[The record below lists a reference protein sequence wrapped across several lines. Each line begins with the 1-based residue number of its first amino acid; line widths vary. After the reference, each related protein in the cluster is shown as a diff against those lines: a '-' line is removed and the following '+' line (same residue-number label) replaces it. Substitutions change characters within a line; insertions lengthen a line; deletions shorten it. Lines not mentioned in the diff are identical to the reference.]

1 MPERSACSVT
11 SPPGARRSTRKSLHE
26 TTSSEPSGI
35 QPSPDGWSGTSRT
48 ISSSPS
54 GVTVDTVPR

>member
-11 SPPGARRSTRKSLHE
+11 SPSGVRRSTRKSLRE

-35 QPSPDGWSGTSRT
+35 QPSPDGCSGTSST

-54 GVTVDTVPR
+54 GVTVETVPR

>member
-1 MPERSACSVT
+1 MAERSACSVT
-11 SPPGARRSTRKSLHE
+11 SPSGERRSTRKSLRE

-35 QPSPDGWSGTSRT
+35 QPRPEGCSGTSST
-48 ISSSPS
+48 VSSTPS